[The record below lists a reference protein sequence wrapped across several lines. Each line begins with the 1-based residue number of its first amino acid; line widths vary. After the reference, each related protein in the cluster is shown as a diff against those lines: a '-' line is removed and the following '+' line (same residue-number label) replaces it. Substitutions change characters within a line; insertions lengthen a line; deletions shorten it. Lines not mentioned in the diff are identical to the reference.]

1 MSLIRLS
8 LLIALFLISFSRPV
22 YSASNEYLTV
32 QVKQGQLRSSAS
44 FLGSVTATLAYGDKV
59 TLIEDKGAWKKVTF
73 RKSSG
78 WMHTSA
84 LTTKTI
90 VLQAGKSAVK
100 SDATKNELSLAGKGF
115 NSKVEAEFKSKNK
128 DIDYTWVNRMEAQTV
143 KPAQMQSFLK
153 QGKIDV
159 PREVKP

>member
-1 MSLIRLS
+1 
-8 LLIALFLISFSRPV
+8 LFLTGFSLPV
-22 YSASNEYLTV
+22 FSASNEHLTV
-32 QVKQGQLRSSAS
+32 QVKQGQMRSSAS

-59 TLIEDKGAWKKVTF
+59 TLVEDKGDWKKVTF

-84 LTTKTI
+84 LTTKTL
-90 VLQAGKSAVK
+90 VLQVGKSAVK
-100 SDATKNELSLAGKGF
+100 SDATKTELSLAGKGF

-143 KPAQMQSFLK
+143 KPGQMQSFLK

-159 PREVKP
+159 PREARP